1 MTAKEIYEI
10 ILSIIGM
17 SGLIALA
24 VVLLVLA
31 GIFL

>member
-1 MTAKEIYEI
+1 MTIKELYEI

-24 VVLLVLA
+24 VVLLVLV
-31 GIFL
+31 GIFF